1 MDFIGFRVKLFLL
14 ALWLLA
20 FTPSV
25 EAEWFDYLGAQ
36 AGATYNED
44 KTFTSLEG
52 IVGWELPWTWQGSSG
67 ISLNTDAEASLG
79 LLRGDGSTIGIAS
92 IGPRVIINALPGQL
106 GFDVGI
112 RMALMSRTKINGLD
126 FGTAL
131 QFISH
136 LGLSWRMGEHF
147 EVGYQYQ
154 HMSNGGM
161 NNSNPGLNMHVL
173 RLNYYY

>member
-1 MDFIGFRVKLFLL
+1 M
-14 ALWLLA
+14 
-20 FTPSV
+20 
-25 EAEWFDYLGAQ
+25 
-36 AGATYNED
+36 
-44 KTFTSLEG
+44 G
-52 IVGWELPWTWQGSSG
+52 ITLTWQGSSG

-79 LLRGDGSTIGIAS
+79 LYAVTDRLLGSLLS
-92 IGPRVIINALPGQL
+92 VPALSSMPCLGNW

-173 RLNYYY
+173 RFELLLLTGAFGRNNFSRGIIDD